1 MPSPVPE
8 LSNAGKPRQG
18 SVAFSKVLQSRWTFV
33 ALQTLDL
40 LTTMAAFHVG
50 AFEVNPMVAH
60 LITYLGRWRGV
71 LASKLIAIAI
81 AMGVRKRLWI
91 VNVFYGAIILWNIIM
106 IVALTTKR

>member
-1 MPSPVPE
+1 MSEFTHDVKSRE
-8 LSNAGKPRQG
+8 G
-18 SVAFSKVLQSRWTFV
+18 SAVFSKIVHSRWTFV

-40 LTTMAAFHVG
+40 LTTMAAFQVG

-60 LITYLGRWRGV
+60 LITHLGRWRGV

-91 VNVFYGAIILWNIIM
+91 VNVFYGVIILWNIIM